1 MNGLDILGYSS
12 FAVSLIGILLNAKKN
27 ILCWPVWLASNA
39 GWITY
44 SVYQGD
50 FPQILLWITFTAF
63 NFYGWLQWGKDKT
76 PSKPF
81 TGNYD
86 I

>member
-63 NFYGWLQWGKDKT
+63 NFYGWLQWGKDNKF
-76 PSKPF
+76 KPF
-81 TGNYD
+81 TGNYN

>member
-1 MNGLDILGYSS
+1 MNGLDILGYGS
-12 FAVSLIGILLNAKKN
+12 FVVSLIGIILNAKKN
-27 ILCWPVWLASNA
+27 ILCWPVWIASNF

-44 SVYQGD
+44 SLYQGD

-63 NFYGWLQWGKDKT
+63 NFYGWLKWSTDKT

-81 TGNYD
+81 TGNYN